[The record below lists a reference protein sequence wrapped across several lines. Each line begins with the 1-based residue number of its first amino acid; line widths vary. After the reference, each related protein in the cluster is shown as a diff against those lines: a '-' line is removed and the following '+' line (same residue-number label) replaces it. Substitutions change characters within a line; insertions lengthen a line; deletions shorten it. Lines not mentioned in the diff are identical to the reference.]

1 MSVDH
6 ERLTALFTEAM
17 DLDADGQRRL
27 LAGVEDPEL
36 ARELAEMLDADD
48 HIVTALRTAG
58 LKPTDFS
65 GSFRRPPPDVPGYR
79 LLHPLGAG
87 GMGTVYAAEDAATNQ
102 QVAIKVLEVAADEAL
117 ARFRAEA
124 AIMEKLDHPN
134 IARVLAAGDTR
145 SRPYIVMEQ
154 IDGVTLDAFVA
165 QRAPGLPERLALF
178 AQICDTL
185 EHAHQCGVI
194 HRDLKP
200 ANIMVRRDGTV
211 SIVDFGVA
219 RAPGSQGRTQIGDL
233 LGTPLYM
240 SPEQALGRSSE
251 VDARSDIYSLGV
263 ILFELV
269 AGRPPYE
276 LRGLSVPMAVHAIA
290 KAPPAHL
297 DDPRLDAVCA
307 RALAKAPRDR
317 FASAAALAAA
327 VRAC

>member
-1 MSVDH
+1 MPVDH
-6 ERLTALFTEAM
+6 AQLTALFTEAM

-27 LAGVEDPEL
+27 IESVADPDL
-36 ARELAEMLDADD
+36 RRELAEMLDADG

-65 GSFRRPPPDVPGYR
+65 GSFRRPPPEVPGYR
-79 LLHPLGAG
+79 LLHPLGTG
-87 GMGTVYAAEDAATNQ
+87 GMGTVYAAEDAVTKQ
-102 QVAIKVLEVAADEAL
+102 PVAIKVLEVAADEAL

-145 SRPYIVMEQ
+145 SRPFIVMEQ

-165 QRAPGLPERLALF
+165 AHAPALAQRLALF
-178 AQICDTL
+178 AEICDTL

-200 ANIMVRRDGTV
+200 ANIMVRRDNTV

-219 RAPGSQGRTQIGDL
+219 RAPSSRGRTQIGDL

-251 VDARSDIYSLGV
+251 VDARSDVYSLGV

-276 LRGLSVPMAVHAIA
+276 LKNLSLPMAVRAITST
-290 KAPPAHL
+290 PPGHL
-297 DDPRLDAVCA
+297 DDPKLDAICA
-307 RALAKAPRDR
+307 RALAKAPADR
-317 FASAAALAAA
+317 FASAAELAAA